1 MASGHEI
8 VIRAL
13 GTALAGLSMAFAI
26 YMLAY
31 GGGKTRINGMEHL
44 AIFAQPRGPGGAVGV
59 PAAPSPADTSPVV
72 DMAATGSLAAAG
84 KAPDARP
91 VEIIAAQADRVWL
104 KIDGA
109 IRTAAPGDSV
119 AGLGRIGAIV
129 AAQRRL
135 GVARRQGR
143 RAPRGG
149 ERRERRLALHPQEDL
164 RVILPAPYASSHAK
178 SRALHSDCLLAA
190 ATSDY
195 ERLRSRAVSLARI
208 ASRAN

>member
-59 PAAPSPADTSPVV
+59 PAPSPADTSPVV
-72 DMAATGSLAAAG
+72 DMAATGSLAASAT

-104 KIDGA
+104 KIDGV

-129 AAQRRL
+129 ARN
-135 GVARRQGR
+135 
-143 RAPRGG
+143 GG
-149 ERRERRLALHPQEDL
+149 WALLDDKGAE
-164 RVILPAPYASSHAK
+164 
-178 SRALHSDCLLAA
+178 LLAVA
-190 ATSDY
+190 KGANG
-195 ERLRSRAVSLARI
+195 ASLFTRRRI
-208 ASRAN
+208 FE